1 MMINLSRIHTS
12 ARLVAVALMAAA
24 CSSPIAAQQRG
35 TQSNDGCADDNW
47 GRDREGFCEV
57 REFTVPAA
65 GATFTVDASPNGGIV
80 VEGSQRRDI
89 VVRARVVATAATE
102 EEARAIAGRV
112 QVVAT
117 ATRVDADGPRNLGR
131 REGWQV
137 SYQVSVPTATP
148 LSLKT
153 TNGGI
158 SVDSVNSRVEL
169 ATTNGGVKLSRM
181 AGDVEGR
188 TTNGGIDVDLDG
200 TGWNGSGLD
209 LQTTNG
215 GVKLMVPAHYNAH
228 LETGTTNGGVKID
241 FPVTVQG
248 TIGRD
253 FSTDLGSGGATVR
266 VRTSNGGVR
275 ITRK

>member
-1 MMINLSRIHTS
+1 
-12 ARLVAVALMAAA
+12 
-24 CSSPIAAQQRG
+24 
-35 TQSNDGCADDNW
+35 
-47 GRDREGFCEV
+47 
-57 REFTVPAA
+57 
-65 GATFTVDASPNGGIV
+65 
-80 VEGSQRRDI
+80 
-89 VVRARVVATAATE
+89 
-102 EEARAIAGRV
+102 
-112 QVVAT
+112 
-117 ATRVDADGPRNLGR
+117 
-131 REGWQV
+131 
-137 SYQVSVPTATP
+137 
-148 LSLKT
+148 
-153 TNGGI
+153 
-158 SVDSVNSRVEL
+158 VEL